1 MAKATKDD
9 MNLKIFLI
17 REGLKQHKTLDE
29 IEQDIV
35 NNHLVMGELVDFMKR
50 PDIIKNFKDFIF
62 RRVEK

>member
-9 MNLKIFLI
+9 MNLKISLI
-17 REGLKQHKTLDE
+17 REGLKQHKTLNE

>member
-9 MNLKIFLI
+9 MNLKISLI
-17 REGLKQHKTLDE
+17 REGLKQHKTLYE

-50 PDIIKNFKDFIF
+50 PDIIKNFKDFTF
-62 RRVEK
+62 RRRA